1 MTVRLRKTEP
11 LRLLPIITMVSSLGL
26 LACATT
32 GEQYTRTH
40 YTGNYISLKEIKS
53 SAAIN
58 AYDLI
63 NNLRPHW
70 LRGRGP
76 KSFNRYI
83 ETSLPAVYLDGIH
96 FGNIQSL
103 ASIPVESIV
112 VIQLLG
118 GSEATIKLGG
128 DNPSGA
134 ILITTLS
141 Q

>member
-1 MTVRLRKTEP
+1 MSQRRVTAILCA
-11 LRLLPIITMVSSLGL
+11 LGL
-26 LACATT
+26 VACATT
-32 GEQYTRTH
+32 GEQYTRTQ
-40 YTGNYISLKEIKS
+40 YTANYISLDEIKS

-76 KSFNRYI
+76 KSLNRYI
-83 ETSLPAVYLDGIH
+83 ETSLPSIYLDGIH

-103 ASIPVESIV
+103 ASISVESIV

-118 GSEATIKLGG
+118 ASEATIKLGG
-128 DNPSGA
+128 YNPSGA

-141 Q
+141 H